1 MFEQEIEMEQRQSS
15 VVPLLLIIA
24 MILAFVGV
32 AAYYVIQNKKVLSV
46 VEANSLITASLKSD
60 GPVTIHFQTGRVAAS
75 MQERPQDANYRLLEK
90 AGLVKIGKDNGH
102 FTPVELTQSGRA
114 FFAEIPGVV
123 KSKDPKDNADSYLVP
138 VAERRLVG
146 APKITMTGIGRARVE
161 FDWGWAPNK
170 MGEFL
175 DASGPLVKGFST
187 WDRATLIDKYGA
199 KFYHGEPTKAVVSIV
214 RTDGTWHIATE

>member
-102 FTPVELTQSGRA
+102 FTPGINWRRA

-123 KSKDPKDNADSYLVP
+123 KLRIQGQCRLYLVP
-138 VAERRLVG
+138 SRAQAGGSPE
-146 APKITMTGIGRARVE
+146 ITMTGTGSQAE
-161 FDWGWAPNK
+161 LMGWPQ
-170 MGEFL
+170 
-175 DASGPLVKGFST
+175 
-187 WDRATLIDKYGA
+187 
-199 KFYHGEPTKAVVSIV
+199 
-214 RTDGTWHIATE
+214 